1 MISRTVA
8 KIFTVVVIWIVLIA
22 LSLLLIRTFPPYV
35 IGILYIII
43 AIFILFGVVTT
54 AYIILF

>member
-1 MISRTVA
+1 
-8 KIFTVVVIWIVLIA
+8 
-22 LSLLLIRTFPPYV
+22 V